1 MKTTALTLR
10 LRPLGHRVISLLY
23 RASLKYKISSMRI
36 PVYWDLRGENHGSYF
51 SHGPEFL
58 ISKKGRRKEEGERRK
73 RKRKENEEKEREG
86 YRTKRHTCLIIKYN
100 IVGTYC
106 CSSVYEL
113 FVIGWWCCEAKNK
126 QVGQSLLCMVTR
138 KLNNDDVF
146 LCIDVFCIIAVW
158 SVSQSISLFQLRRYV
173 RENSLDL
180 QWLLWLFV
188 DARKS
193 I

>member
-1 MKTTALTLR
+1 MLLCSVGWFCAR
-10 LRPLGHRVISLLY
+10 RVLASFPRHWDSRRGRTSS
-23 RASLKYKISSMRI
+23 RARNCISS
-36 PVYWDLRGENHGSYF
+36 LGSYF

-126 QVGQSLLCMVTR
+126 QVGQSLLYMVTR

-158 SVSQSISLFQLRRYV
+158 SVSQSISPS
-173 RENSLDL
+173 NWGDT
-180 QWLLWLFV
+180 
-188 DARKS
+188 
-193 I
+193 